1 MKGDAVATRVLV
13 VDDAAFMRHL
23 IKKILT
29 DMGYEVA
36 GEACDGE
43 EACEKYKAI
52 RPDLVTMDLVMPKM
66 GGLDALKAIREE
78 DPNAKVIVISAI
90 DQREPLM
97 DALNPHFSQRGSCL
111 RFSIGWAGAAGNGR
125 DLGAFGGR
133 NSWCGVGLG
142 RF

>member
-1 MKGDAVATRVLV
+1 MKGNAVATRVLV

-97 DALNPHFSQRGSCL
+97 DALKL
-111 RFSIGWAGAAGNGR
+111 GAADYVVKPFEQDRVKEAIHRVIAG
-125 DLGAFGGR
+125 
-133 NSWCGVGLG
+133 
-142 RF
+142 